1 TSEGRLHESCGLGL
15 LGRVESGGCDVISHG
30 RIPAGNNIRG
40 NDVEQVAGNT
50 SVGEVGGDA
59 CAHGSGSEDSNFID
73 ALHNLVTLNSHYGL
87 RVCSS
92 PHVRSTGQR
101 GSPPVCPVL
110 QLQNPGG
117 EEPMSAGADKA
128 CTGWELRKV
137 DARRQAAPVAQAG
150 AYGLLLWRGG

>member
-1 TSEGRLHESCGLGL
+1 MFAEQ
-15 LGRVESGGCDVISHG
+15 
-30 RIPAGNNIRG
+30 GNA
-40 NDVEQVAGNT
+40 DHPQL
-50 SVGEVGGDA
+50 S
-59 CAHGSGSEDSNFID
+59 
-73 ALHNLVTLNSHYGL
+73 
-87 RVCSS
+87 
-92 PHVRSTGQR
+92 
-101 GSPPVCPVL
+101 PVL